1 MRHGNVVAQS
11 RAMCYTHTSLL
22 VLKISAVHRVDV
34 KSIWK
39 QRMRKTHFKAFSLL
53 MTVTMEV
60 NQNNQHLILKQSLL
74 LSGIFFKVMLNNGTM
89 MNDWMSMLILNL
101 KIYIV
106 YKQKNQYSCCCG
118 NNLNIQVCKMCM
130 LLAIM
135 TIHGIICCILK
146 L

>member
-1 MRHGNVVAQS
+1 M
-11 RAMCYTHTSLL
+11 YYIHTSLL
-22 VLKISAVHRVDV
+22 VLKMSAVHRADV
-34 KSIWK
+34 KAIWK
-39 QRMRKTHFKAFSLL
+39 HRMRKTHFKAFYLL
-53 MTVTMEV
+53 MAVKMEI
-60 NQNNQHLILKQSLL
+60 NQKNQHLILKQSRLL
-74 LSGIFFKVMLNNGTM
+74 RGIVFKVILNNGTT

-135 TIHGIICCILK
+135 TIHVIICCILK

>member
-118 NNLNIQVCKMCM
+118 NSLNIQVCKMCM

>member
-1 MRHGNVVAQS
+1 MWHGNVVAQS
-11 RAMCYTHTSLL
+11 RAMCYIHTSLL

-74 LSGIFFKVMLNNGTM
+74 LSGIFFKVMLNNGTT

-135 TIHGIICCILK
+135 TIHEIICCILK